1 MFACTEWEFRRS
13 MSDFKPG
20 DFNTEQFLPDPRGIG
35 ARRTVSKVRRNHED
49 GFPDFLYAEARNTR
63 NGVQGAS
70 VLKRLKQNFK
80 EAMFRGSQGK
90 NQNQAQR
97 V

>member
-1 MFACTEWEFRRS
+1 

-97 V
+97 L